1 MALKKKVEEPKKKYA
16 PASQLKASV
25 PAVKEKAEVPS
36 TEAIDFSAD
45 SGKGM
50 EGADKSAFA
59 IPFLIMLQTNSPQ
72 LETVPDA
79 KAGLLM
85 NTITNELYEEI
96 KVVPCS
102 YQRKFIRWAPR
113 SQGGGFKGM
122 YQPEEVETGKLEGCL
137 LHEGT
142 YYMDVPKGASPVDKE
157 GKPAYDHLADTR
169 GHFVLAQNGEGGWMP
184 ALLSLGSTQIKK
196 SKRWM
201 SLISGIEMKDSQGR
215 AFNPPSFSHTYLVTA
230 EKEENAK
237 GSWWGVNITLDG
249 PVVDPQLYRAAKQ
262 FYESVREGKVEATP
276 PPSGEEEGQSTTSG
290 KF

>member
-1 MALKKKVEEPKKKYA
+1 MALKKKPDVKKPAAA
-16 PASQLKASV
+16 PVRNV
-25 PAVKEKAEVPS
+25 PAVKEKASLPS
-36 TEAIDFSAD
+36 TEVIDFSQD
-45 SGKGM
+45 SGKGL

-59 IPFLIMLQTNSPQ
+59 IPFIILLQTNSPQ

-79 KAGLLM
+79 KAGMLM
-85 NTITNELYEEI
+85 NTITQELYDEAN
-96 KVVPCS
+96 VVPCS
-102 YQRKFIRWAPR
+102 YKRTFIRWAPR
-113 SQGGGFKGM
+113 SSGGGFKGS
-122 YQPEEVETGKLEGCL
+122 YSPEEVETGRLEGCS

-142 YYMDVPKGASPVDKE
+142 YFMDVPKGANPFDKE
-157 GKPAYDHLADTR
+157 GKPACDHLADTR
-169 GHFVLAQNGEGGWMP
+169 GHFILIQNGDGSWMP

-201 SLISGIEMKDSQGR
+201 SLISGIEMKDGQGK
-215 AFNPPSFSHTYLVTA
+215 AFNPPSFSHTYLITA

-237 GSWWGVNITLDG
+237 GNWWGVNITLDG

-276 PPSGEEEGQSTTSG
+276 PPSGGEDGGAAASG